1 MTEEQQQILYEL
13 ALISSVSRNINENL
27 IKIIAV
33 LQNPENKK
41 QVADNVQVLN
51 RLMESLKYES
61 TVSKDV

>member
-41 QVADNVQVLN
+41 QVADNIQVLN

>member
-41 QVADNVQVLN
+41 QVAGNIQVLN